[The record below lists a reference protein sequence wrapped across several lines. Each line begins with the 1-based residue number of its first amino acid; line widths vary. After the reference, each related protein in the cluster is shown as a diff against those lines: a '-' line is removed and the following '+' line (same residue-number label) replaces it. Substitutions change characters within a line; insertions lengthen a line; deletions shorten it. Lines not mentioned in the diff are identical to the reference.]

1 MAVSCV
7 LTDAARDILSDALK
21 AYLDDGVLE
30 ILETAALLVTFTIP
44 DQALMTSVNGLITI
58 GAMGP
63 SVATGTGTANTA
75 KVYTNAKGALVA
87 TLNVGTTATS
97 VILDNVSIA
106 TGQSVSITTATITVP
121 AGT

>member
-44 DQALMTSVNGLITI
+44 DQAVMTSVNGLITI

-63 SVATGTGTANTA
+63 AVATGAGNANTA

-106 TGQSVSITTATITVP
+106 IGQSVSITTATITVP